1 MSGERAQKTINVG
14 GTIYDAVI
22 LPKDVFSCDGCALRS
37 DSLSCEAVGCMPSE
51 RDDGLLAIWKRQV
64 TNTPVEA
71 SSQRMRDAEILER
84 MNREHVG

>member
-1 MSGERAQKTINVG
+1 MGARAQKTINVG

-22 LPKDVFSCDGCALRS
+22 LPKNVFSCHGCAFHS
-37 DSLSCEAVGCMPSE
+37 ETLSCEAVGCMPSD
-51 RDDGLLAIWKRQV
+51 RDDGLLAIWKRRI

-71 SSQRMRDAEILER
+71 SSQRLRDAEILER